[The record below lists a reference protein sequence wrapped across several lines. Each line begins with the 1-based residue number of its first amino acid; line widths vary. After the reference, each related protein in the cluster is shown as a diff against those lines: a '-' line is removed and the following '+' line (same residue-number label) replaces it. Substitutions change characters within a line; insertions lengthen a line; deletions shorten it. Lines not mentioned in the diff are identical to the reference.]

1 MLDDGRLDPLALVT
15 MCDTMPG
22 AVSERMGRRNQMYM
36 PPSCDLTVHLLDDA
50 RTEWMLAVNRARYA
64 GDGYAST
71 EMEIWDATVEHLVA
85 YATQQMFF
93 VFPDGPP
100 PPEERVPVTS

>member
-1 MLDDGRLDPLALVT
+1 
-15 MCDTMPG
+15 
-22 AVSERMGRRNQMYM
+22 MGRRAQMYM
-36 PPSCDLTVHLLDDA
+36 PPSCDLTVHLLGEA
-50 RTEWMLAVNRARYA
+50 RTEWILAVNRARYA

-71 EMEIWDATVEHLVA
+71 EMEMWDATGEHLVA

-100 PPEERVPVTS
+100 PAAERVPRTA